1 MEKITTSSEL
11 RTAIHELEFEQE
23 QLGIEIHDHF
33 NLALNSLR
41 PVNLIKSAIK
51 QATGSDEDSGNLL
64 TNSLGFG
71 AGYLSKVL
79 IRATL
84 RRPLN
89 RVIGTAVMFG
99 LQTLISKNPE
109 KIKAIGSGIIGIF
122 KRRKRPYLDEYQE
135 QEQDFS

>member
-1 MEKITTSSEL
+1 MKKITTSTEL
-11 RTAIHELEFEQE
+11 KAAIQELELGQE
-23 QLGIEIHDHF
+23 QLGIEIHDQF
-33 NLALNSLR
+33 NEALNSLR

-122 KRRKRPYLDEYQE
+122 KRRNRPDEDEYQE
-135 QEQDFS
+135 QEPDNS